1 MSASHIECATQAE
14 ADAAAAAGDIIIW
27 WSGHLVLH
35 GNSSA
40 VLWDSSSARLHD
52 SSSAFLQDSS
62 SATDGRSGGKLTPD
76 ADGVV
81 RPIPEEAACPN
92 PRR

>member
-40 VLWDSSSARLHD
+40 VLWDSSSA
-52 SSSAFLQDSS
+52 
-62 SATDGRSGGKLTPD
+62 TDGRSGGKLTPD